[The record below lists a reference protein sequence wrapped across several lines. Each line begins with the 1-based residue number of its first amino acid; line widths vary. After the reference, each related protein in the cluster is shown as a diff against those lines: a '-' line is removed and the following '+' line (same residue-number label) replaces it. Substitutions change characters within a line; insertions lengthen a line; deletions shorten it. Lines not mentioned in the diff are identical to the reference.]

1 MSLFGLSASGETRTA
16 RPHQRTAAAG
26 RWTWNQNEYTLLRF
40 FIFFVFSFSDAR
52 GTSLK
57 SHSNHVLNQSVS
69 PAESV
74 SLCRFSLFVGQSA
87 GRLLASKV
95 NAFSAARTAES
106 RRGADTAASP
116 QARPCHAMP
125 RQATPA
131 LYRDRLE
138 NTCIPVTVLRR
149 CHAATR
155 TLGLITC
162 VVRITG
168 TDCQ

>member
-106 RRGADTAASP
+106 RRGADPTASP
-116 QARPCHAMP
+116 QAWPCHATP
-125 RQATPA
+125 SHARSIPGPIRKYLYPGHCATPLPRSYA
-131 LYRDRLE
+131 HARPHY
-138 NTCIPVTVLRR
+138 LRS
-149 CHAATR
+149 ANN
-155 TLGLITC
+155 G
-162 VVRITG
+162 
-168 TDCQ
+168 D